1 MLYLTESTIL
11 YMLCNICLL
20 SSFMKKL
27 HCFLEVNRAMCFTS
41 KYVSLQSRT
50 HTETHT
56 QDTKPMFFLSKQL
69 FLQRNKTLPQQYFM
83 YLFGDYE
90 NIYVL
95 FMLLYKIRFIR
106 SVYIC
111 VFDDFAFSVHCI
123 EQISYLMMK
132 KAFNNFI

>member
-1 MLYLTESTIL
+1 MLYFTESTIL

-56 QDTKPMFFLSKQL
+56 QDTKPMFFYQNNYFCSGTRRYPSSTSCTYLGITKTFMFSSCFCTKLDSSGVFISAYSMTLHLVSIVLSK
-69 FLQRNKTLPQQYFM
+69 
-83 YLFGDYE
+83 YL
-90 NIYVL
+90 I
-95 FMLLYKIRFIR
+95 
-106 SVYIC
+106 
-111 VFDDFAFSVHCI
+111 
-123 EQISYLMMK
+123 
-132 KAFNNFI
+132 

>member
-50 HTETHT
+50 HTEIHT
-56 QDTKPMFFLSKQL
+56 QDTKPMFFI
-69 FLQRNKTLPQQYFM
+69 KTIIFVAEQDVTPV
-83 YLFGDYE
+83 
-90 NIYVL
+90 VL
-95 FMLLYKIRFIR
+95 HVLIWGLRKHLC
-106 SVYIC
+106 SLH
-111 VFDDFAFSVHCI
+111 AFV
-123 EQISYLMMK
+123 Q
-132 KAFNNFI
+132 N